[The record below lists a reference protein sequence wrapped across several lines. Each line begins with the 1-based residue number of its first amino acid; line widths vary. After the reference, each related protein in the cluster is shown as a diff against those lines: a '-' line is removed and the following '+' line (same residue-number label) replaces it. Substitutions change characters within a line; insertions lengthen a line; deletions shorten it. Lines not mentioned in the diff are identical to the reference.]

1 MSVNEV
7 SETEARWFAIRVT
20 YSREMMVK
28 SYLDG
33 RGVKNYIP
41 MHFAQRTYNG
51 QTRKVLEPLVHN
63 LIFIHTSAERLR
75 EIKSGSTLPIR
86 YIIDRETHAPTVIP
100 DRQMQ
105 DFMAVVATQHERV
118 EVVPTESLDLRSGDR
133 VRVTEGPFAGIEG
146 RYIRHKGHSKVAVEI
161 RNIATAL
168 TAYVPAKYVE
178 KLPDTAADAR

>member
-1 MSVNEV
+1 MPVIEV
-7 SETEARWFAIRVT
+7 SETARPQWFAIRVT

-28 SYLDG
+28 RYLDSC
-33 RGVKNYIP
+33 GVESYIP
-41 MHFAQRTYNG
+41 MHFAEKIYNG
-51 QTRKVLEPLVHN
+51 LRRRVLEPLVHN
-63 LIFIHTSAERLR
+63 LIFIRTTAGRLR
-75 EIKSGSTLPIR
+75 EIKTGTLLPIR

-105 DFMAVVATQHERV
+105 DFMAVVATQHERI

-133 VRVTEGPFAGIEG
+133 VRVTQGPFAGIEG

-168 TAYVPAKYVE
+168 TAYVPAAFVE
-178 KLPDTAADAR
+178 KLPETAAGR